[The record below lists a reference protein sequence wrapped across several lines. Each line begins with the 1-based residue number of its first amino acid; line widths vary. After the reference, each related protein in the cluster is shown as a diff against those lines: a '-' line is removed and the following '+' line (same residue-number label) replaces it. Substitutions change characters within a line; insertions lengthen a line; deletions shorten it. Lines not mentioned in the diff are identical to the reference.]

1 MKCKKVG
8 IAADDVRGAAS
19 NREFKEFIVFGVAAN
34 HELLSNVNPFSFARQ
49 YRDKSLNVILIDVSV
64 QVLSA

>member
-34 HELLSNVNPFSFARQ
+34 HELSFARQ